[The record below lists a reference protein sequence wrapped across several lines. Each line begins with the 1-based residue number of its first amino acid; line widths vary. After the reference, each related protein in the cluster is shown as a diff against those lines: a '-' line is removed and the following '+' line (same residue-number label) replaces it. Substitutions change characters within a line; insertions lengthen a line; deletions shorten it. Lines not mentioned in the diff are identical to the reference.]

1 MTPLKI
7 AAYIIAALVIIII
20 FRIFS
25 KPLKSILLL
34 SLNSFFGGVGL
45 FIFNTIFSATGFC
58 IGVNAVTAATTGL
71 FGIPGLCLLIILK
84 LMYN

>member
-1 MTPLKI
+1 MTSLKI

-34 SLNSFFGGVGL
+34 SLNSVLGGIGL
-45 FIFNTIFSATGFC
+45 FVFNTIFSATGFY
-58 IGVNAVTAATTGL
+58 IGINVVTAAMTGL
-71 FGIPGLCLLIILK
+71 LGIPGLCALIVLK
-84 LMYN
+84 LLYN